1 MDIIERKMSLSQSEY
16 GQLRSLYE
24 NVYAPKF
31 ESILD
36 EFTDEDL
43 DDLTDEYIEE
53 QVTEFFQECLEE
65 GLDIEILEE
74 TICESIDASLDILIE
89 RVNPAE
95 TQRRRDQAKDRLETG
110 RAMKSAAEKSS
121 PKPSLKV
128 SRAKVGGSSEK
139 KASALSRI
147 KGAVKKVGKAVQ
159 GGVGLATRAVGT
171 AQRAGSA
178 VKSAAKKGY
187 ERGRQGSGGGASSSS
202 SSTSSASGG
211 ESSSSETSSASGGGS
226 STAPKKRKD
235 GLLKRGLKKLVRG
248 ASKAVSVGAGAVKAG
263 ADYVTD
269 RARKEQMNY
278 NDVAT
283 IQELYNQVYVPQDVE
298 EVYKGR
304 HGQSDKEYADS
315 RSQGGK
321 MVSGDSKQSGA
332 EYTHGRRVKA
342 ANPGMQP
349 DVGGKTKP
357 KSQGKM
363 DRGTRAD
370 LEYRKA
376 NLKKEELEATGL
388 FTTKEIEAIMEAEI
402 NEGSYEDRIA
412 ANNKRY
418 DANRKRAAQR
428 AAARNAARD
437 AGQTGAVKG
446 VGYVTP
452 RREKETYTDSAG
464 KTRHAKGL

>member
-1 MDIIERKMSLSQSEY
+1 MDLNN
-16 GQLRSLYE
+16 LRGLMEAYQHV
-24 NVYAPKF
+24 NAPQ
-31 ESILD
+31 D
-36 EFTDEDL
+36 
-43 DDLTDEYIEE
+43 IEE
-53 QVTEFFQECLEE
+53 L
-65 GLDIEILEE
+65 
-74 TICESIDASLDILIE
+74 
-89 RVNPAE
+89 
-95 TQRRRDQAKDRLETG
+95 
-110 RAMKSAAEKSS
+110 
-121 PKPSLKV
+121 
-128 SRAKVGGSSEK
+128 
-139 KASALSRI
+139 
-147 KGAVKKVGKAVQ
+147 
-159 GGVGLATRAVGT
+159 
-171 AQRAGSA
+171 
-178 VKSAAKKGY
+178 
-187 ERGRQGSGGGASSSS
+187 
-202 SSTSSASGG
+202 
-211 ESSSSETSSASGGGS
+211 
-226 STAPKKRKD
+226 
-235 GLLKRGLKKLVRG
+235 
-248 ASKAVSVGAGAVKAG
+248 
-263 ADYVTD
+263 
-269 RARKEQMNY
+269 
-278 NDVAT
+278 
-283 IQELYNQVYVPQDVE
+283 
-298 EVYKGR
+298 YKGK

-315 RSQGGK
+315 RSPGGK
-321 MVSGDSKQSGA
+321 MVSGDSKRSGA

>member
-1 MDIIERKMSLSQSEY
+1 MKSLSQSEY
-16 GQLRSLYE
+16 GELRSLYQQ
-24 NVYAPKF
+24 VYAPKF
-31 ESILD
+31 ETILD
-36 EFTDEDL
+36 EMTDQEVNE
-43 DDLTDEYIEE
+43 LTEEIIEE
-53 QVTEFFQECLEE
+53 TVEEFFLECLEE
-65 GLDIEILEE
+65 GLDIGSVEE
-74 TICESIDASLDILIE
+74 TLCES
-89 RVNPAE
+89 
-95 TQRRRDQAKDRLETG
+95 LETSLMMLNEVSDSYYADAVKSG
-110 RAMKSAAEKSS
+110 KAKAAKAKRAEMIG
-121 PKPSLKV
+121 KV
-128 SRAKVGGSSEK
+128 
-139 KASALSRI
+139 
-147 KGAVKKVGKAVQ
+147 KGAVKKVGSALKA
-159 GGVGLATRAVGT
+159 GAGKAAGAARAGAGAAYKGASRAAGAAVG
-171 AQRAGSA
+171 AVKKAGSVA
-178 VKSAAKKGY
+178 KSEFKKGY
-187 ERGRQGSGGGASSSS
+187 DSASKSSSSDSGSSDSGSSSPSSSS
-202 SSTSSASGG
+202 SSSG
-211 ESSSSETSSASGGGS
+211 SSSSGSTRRAVGGAVRKVGS
-226 STAPKKRKD
+226 
-235 GLLKRGLKKLVRG
+235 LLKKGLKKAVGG
-248 ASKAVSVGAGAVKAG
+248 AARAVEKGAGKV
-263 ADYVTD
+263 
-269 RARKEQMNY
+269 ARRMG
-278 NDVAT
+278 
-283 IQELYNQVYVPQDVE
+283 E
-298 EVYKGR
+298 EVENVDEVYRGK

-315 RSQGGK
+315 RSPGGK

-388 FTTKEIEAIMEAEI
+388 FTTKEIESILEAEI